1 MRNLLERSWKIAK
14 KRRII
19 EVARGDRRADIVL
32 KNVQLV
38 NVLTEEVYE
47 SDIAFCDNIIAGVG
61 RYSGI
66 KEFDCR
72 ELFAVPG
79 LIDAHTHIEMTML
92 SLSEF
97 SRLVVNKGTTAV
109 VADPHEIAN
118 VFGVDGIKMLIE
130 ESKSTP
136 LRFYCLIPSCVPSSK
151 LETAGAEIGVKEI
164 KELMKFEQVLG
175 LAEVMNY
182 PGVLNCEDDILQ
194 KILAAEGK
202 IVDGHCPLLSGEKL
216 NAYISAG
223 VYSDHESTR
232 LEEAK
237 EKLRLGMRIMIREGS
252 AARNLRALKSLIPN
266 RYLMLVTDGDRSVL
280 DIINEGYLDY
290 VYRRAIEEGIDE
302 FHTLQML
309 TINPAEYFGIN
320 AGLIAPGRFA
330 DVVLLKNLKKF
341 EVKKV
346 FVDGKIPEFK
356 SFEYP
361 EWVKKSVKAKKITL
375 KDVELRPGKARV
387 IVVYDGEIITGEI
400 IEEVKGID
408 VSKDILKAL
417 VVERHGKTSN
427 ISKAYVKGFG
437 LKRGAIAQTIA
448 HDAHNIVAVGASD
461 EDICKAVNSLIDI
474 QGGIVV
480 CDEKEVIT
488 LPLRI
493 GGLMSDERAEVLAEK
508 LEKVEN
514 KIKELGCN
522 LKSPII
528 SLSFIAL
535 PVIPKLKLTDLGL
548 VDVEKF
554 EIVDVFVSGSKN

>member
-480 CDEKEVIT
+480 CDGKEVIT

>member
-1 MRNLLERSWKIAK
+1 MRNLLERSSKIAK

-47 SDIAFCDNIIAGVG
+47 SDVAFCDNIIVGVG

-72 ELFAVPG
+72 GLFAVPG
-79 LIDAHTHIEMTML
+79 LIDAHTHVEMTML

-97 SRLVVNKGTTAV
+97 SRLVVSKGTTAV

-118 VFGVDGIKMLIE
+118 VFGIDGIKMLIE

-182 PGVLNCEDDILQ
+182 PGVLNCEDEVLQ

-223 VYSDHESTR
+223 VYSDHEATR

-290 VYRRAIEEGIDE
+290 LYRRAIEEGIDE
-302 FHTLQML
+302 FHALQML

-346 FVDGKIPEFK
+346 FVDGRIPEFK

-387 IVVYDGEIITGEI
+387 IVVYDGEIITGEVV
-400 IEEVKGID
+400 EEVEGID
-408 VSKDILKAL
+408 VSRDILKAV

-427 ISKAYVKGFG
+427 IAKAYVKGFG

-480 CDEKEVIT
+480 CDGKEVIA

-493 GGLMSDERAEVLAEK
+493 GGLMSDEKAEVLAEK

-522 LKSPII
+522 LRSPII

-554 EIVDVFVSGSKN
+554 EIVDVFVSNSKN

>member
-1 MRNLLERSWKIAK
+1 MRSLLERSSKIAK
-14 KRRII
+14 KRRTI
-19 EVARGDRRADIVL
+19 EVANGIRRADIVL
-32 KNVQLV
+32 KNVQIV

-47 SDIAFCDNIIAGVG
+47 SDIAFCDNVVAGVG
-61 RYSGI
+61 KYSGV

-72 ELFAVPG
+72 GLFAVPG

-97 SRLVVNKGTTAV
+97 SRLVVNRGTTAV

-118 VFGVDGIKMLIE
+118 VFGVEGIRMLIE
-130 ESKSTP
+130 ESKFTP
-136 LRFYCLIPSCVPSSK
+136 LKFYCLIPSCVPSSK

-164 KELMKFEQVLG
+164 EELMKFEQVLG

-182 PGVLNCEDDILQ
+182 PGVLSCDEDVLR

-223 VYSDHESTR
+223 IYSDHEATR

-252 AARNLRALKSLIPN
+252 AARNLRALKNLIPN

-280 DIINEGYLDY
+280 DIIKEGYLDH
-290 VYRRAIEEGIDE
+290 VYRRAIEEGVDE
-302 FHTLQML
+302 FHALQML

-341 EVKKV
+341 EVERV

-361 EWVKKSVKAKKITL
+361 EWVKRSVKARKINP
-375 KDVELRPGKARV
+375 KDVELKPGKVRV
-387 IVVYDGEIITGEI
+387 IVVYDGEIITGEV
-400 IEEVKGID
+400 IEEVEGID
-408 VSKDILKAL
+408 VSRDILKAV
-417 VVERHGKTSN
+417 VVERHGKN
-427 ISKAYVKGFG
+427 GKIAKAYVKGFG

-461 EDICKAVNSLIDI
+461 EEICRAVNSLIDV
-474 QGGIVV
+474 QGGIAV
-480 CDEKEVIT
+480 CDGKEVIT

-493 GGLMSDERAEVLAEK
+493 GGLMSDERAELLAEK
-508 LEKVEN
+508 LEEVER

-522 LKSPII
+522 LKSPVI

-554 EIVDVFVSGSKN
+554 EIVDVFVSDLKN

>member
-1 MRNLLERSWKIAK
+1 MLERSWKIAK

-480 CDEKEVIT
+480 CDGKEVIT